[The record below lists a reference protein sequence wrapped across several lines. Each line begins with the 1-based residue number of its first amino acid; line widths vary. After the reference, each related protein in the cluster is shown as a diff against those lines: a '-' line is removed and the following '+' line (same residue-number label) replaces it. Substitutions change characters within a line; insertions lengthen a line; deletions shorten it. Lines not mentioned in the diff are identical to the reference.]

1 MKIQNFFL
9 VLFLTIFF
17 NSISQNTTKDVLFTI
32 DSNEYKI
39 DEFKRIYLKNLDLVK
54 DDSQKD
60 LNQYLELF
68 IGYKLKVN
76 KAYKLGLQNNT
87 KYQSELNSYRNQLSK
102 SYLNDSKVTNQLIE
116 EAYNRS
122 VKEVKASHILL
133 SFDESIKGADTLA
146 FYNKALTLKKQIEKG
161 ESFETVA
168 LANSQDPSVADNKG
182 NLGYFSAFRMV
193 YPFESAAYKTEVG
206 QISNPIRTRFG
217 YHLIKVTD
225 KRDNKGEVTVAHIMI
240 LNPSDAKDEAKLKA
254 KQTIDDISKKLQQGE
269 SFEALAS
276 QFSEDKST
284 AVKGGILQRFGTG
297 QLSSEAFESVS
308 FSLEK
313 SGDISQPFESG
324 FGWHIVKLIEKH
336 PVKSFADSKSE
347 LENKI
352 KRDERSIIITN
363 TLASKLKSKYTQEVN
378 KTQYKNIEKSVT
390 DAIYSQT
397 WELPKEDISIKED
410 VLVIDKNKKVPTLLF
425 ASYIQSQQKNKLST
439 KPVTELVSELF
450 ESWKG
455 EQLIAYYTNNL
466 ENEFIDFKNVM
477 DEYRDGL
484 LLFDLMEKEIWDKS
498 KTDTIGLQK
507 FYNLNKS
514 KYNWKERFDVDIL
527 SSTDATVIESAQKML
542 QKGKSIDYI
551 KSKLNKNDK
560 VAIMVKSGIFEKN
573 YDILDKIPNLTV
585 GANNTHKDANYSFVV
600 HVKNTKP
607 AETKALEDCKSKVIN
622 DYQQYLESTWVD
634 ELKKEFKISINTA
647 VFENVK
653 QQLK

>member
-1 MKIQNFFL
+1 MKIRNFYL
-9 VLFLTIFF
+9 VLFLTI
-17 NSISQNTTKDVLFTI
+17 SISSIAQNTTKDVLFTI

-60 LNQYLELF
+60 LNQYLDLF

-76 KAYKLGLQNNT
+76 KAYKLGLQNNS
-87 KYQSELNSYRNQLSK
+87 KYQSELNSYRIQLSK

-122 VKEVKASHILL
+122 LKEVKASHILL
-133 SFDESIKGADTLA
+133 SFDENIKGADTLA
-146 FYNKALTLKKQIEKG
+146 FYNKALALKKQIEKG

-168 LANSQDPSVADNKG
+168 SANSQDPSVAENKG
-182 NLGYFSAFRMV
+182 NLGYFSAFRML
-193 YPFESAAYKTEVG
+193 YPFESAAYKTPIG
-206 QISNPIRTRFG
+206 QISNPVRTRFG
-217 YHLIKVTD
+217 YHLIMVTD
-225 KRDNKGEVTVAHIMI
+225 VRDNKGEVTVAHIMI
-240 LNPSDAKDEAKLKA
+240 LTPTDASDEAKLKA
-254 KQTIDDISKKLQQGE
+254 KQTIDDISKKIKQGE

-284 AVKGGILQRFGTG
+284 AVKGGVLQRFGTG
-297 QLSSEAFESVS
+297 QLSSEAFESAA
-308 FSLEK
+308 FSLQNK
-313 SGDISQPFESG
+313 GDISQPFESG

-336 PVKSFADSKSE
+336 PIKSLADSKSE

-363 TLASKLKSKYTQEVN
+363 TLASKLKVKYKQKVI
-378 KTQYKNIEKSVT
+378 KKQYKNLRKTVT

-397 WELPKEDISIKED
+397 WELPKDDLSIKD
-410 VLVIDKNKKVPTLLF
+410 DLLVIDKTKKVPTMNF

-439 KPVTELVSELF
+439 KPVTKLVSELF

-455 EQLIAYYTNNL
+455 EQLIAYYTDNL
-466 ENEFIDFKNVM
+466 EQEFPDFKNVM

-498 KTDTIGLQK
+498 KTDTIGLQN

-527 SSTDATVIESAQKML
+527 SSTDETVIQSAQKML
-542 QKGKSIDYI
+542 QKGKSIEFI

-560 VAIMVKSGIFEKN
+560 VAIMVKSGLFEKN
-573 YDILDKIPNLTV
+573 HDILDKISTLTI
-585 GANNTHKDANYSFVV
+585 GANNTYKDANYSFVV
-600 HVKNTKP
+600 QVKNIKP
-607 AETKALEDCKSKVIN
+607 AETKAFEDCKSKVIN
-622 DYQQYLESTWVD
+622 DYQQYLEFTWVD
-634 ELKKEFKISINTA
+634 ELKKEFKININTD

>member
-1 MKIQNFFL
+1 
-9 VLFLTIFF
+9 
-17 NSISQNTTKDVLFTI
+17 
-32 DSNEYKI
+32 
-39 DEFKRIYLKNLDLVK
+39 
-54 DDSQKD
+54 
-60 LNQYLELF
+60 
-68 IGYKLKVN
+68 VN

-102 SYLNDSKVTNQLIE
+102 SYLNDSKVTNKLIE

-146 FYNKALTLKKQIEKG
+146 FYNKALALKKQIEKG

-168 LANSQDPSVADNKG
+168 VANSQDPSVADNKG

-193 YPFESAAYKTEVG
+193 YPFESAAYKTAVG
-206 QISNPIRTRFG
+206 QISNPVRTRFG

-225 KRDNKGEVTVAHIMI
+225 VRDNKGEVTVAHIMI
-240 LNPSDAKDEAKLKA
+240 LNPSDAKEEAKLKA

-284 AVKGGILQRFGTG
+284 AVKGGVLQRFGTG
-297 QLSSEAFESVS
+297 QLSSEAFESVA

-363 TLASKLKSKYTQEVN
+363 TLASKLKSKYSQEVN
-378 KTQYKNIEKSVT
+378 KTQYKNIEKTVT

-397 WELPKEDISIKED
+397 WELPKEDLSIKD
-410 VLVIDKNKKVPTLLF
+410 DLLVIDKTKKVATMSF
-425 ASYIQSQQKNKLST
+425 ASYIQSQQKNKQST
-439 KPVTELVSELF
+439 KPVTKLVSELF

-455 EQLIAYYTNNL
+455 EQLIAYYTDNL
-466 ENEFIDFKNVM
+466 EREFPDFKNVM

-498 KTDTIGLQK
+498 KSDTIGLQN

-542 QKGKSIDYI
+542 QKGKSIEYI

-560 VAIMVKSGIFEKN
+560 VAIMVKSGLFEKN
-573 YDILDKIPNLTV
+573 YDILDKISTLTI
-585 GANNTHKDANYSFVV
+585 GANNTYKDANYSFVV

-634 ELKKEFKISINTA
+634 ELKKEFKININTA

-653 QQLK
+653 LQL

>member
-1 MKIQNFFL
+1 MKIQNFYL
-9 VLFLTIFF
+9 VLFLTI
-17 NSISQNTTKDVLFTI
+17 SISSIAQNTTKDVLFTV

-60 LNQYLELF
+60 LNQYLDLF

-76 KAYKLGLQNNT
+76 KAYKLGLQNNS
-87 KYQSELNSYRNQLSK
+87 KYQSELNSYRIQLSK

-122 VKEVKASHILL
+122 LKEVKASHILL
-133 SFDESIKGADTLA
+133 SLDENIKGADTLA
-146 FYNKALTLKKQIEKG
+146 FYNKALALNKQIEKG

-168 LANSQDPSVADNKG
+168 LANSQDPSVTENKG
-182 NLGYFSAFRMV
+182 NLGYFSAFRML
-193 YPFESAAYKTEVG
+193 YPFESAAYKTPIG
-206 QISNPIRTRFG
+206 QISNPVRTRFG
-217 YHLIKVTD
+217 YHLIMVTD
-225 KRDNKGEVTVAHIMI
+225 VRDNKGEVTVAHIMI
-240 LNPSDAKDEAKLKA
+240 LNPTDASDEAKLKA
-254 KQTIDDISKKLQQGE
+254 KQTIDDISKKIKQGE

-284 AVKGGILQRFGTG
+284 AVKGGVLQRFGTG
-297 QLSSEAFESVS
+297 QLSSEAFESAA
-308 FSLEK
+308 FSLQNK
-313 SGDISQPFESG
+313 GDISQPFESG

-336 PVKSFADSKSE
+336 PIKSLADSKSE

-363 TLASKLKSKYTQEVN
+363 TLANKLKSKYTQEVN
-378 KTQYKNIEKSVT
+378 KTQYKNIEKTVT

-397 WELPKEDISIKED
+397 WELPKEDLSIND
-410 VLVIDKNKKVPTLLF
+410 DLIVIDKNKKVATISF
-425 ASYIQSQQKNKLST
+425 ANYIQSQQKNKLAT
-439 KPVTELVSELF
+439 KPVKKLVAELF

-455 EQLIAYYTNNL
+455 EQLIAYYTDNL
-466 ENEFIDFKNVM
+466 ENEFVDFKNVM

-498 KTDTIGLQK
+498 KTDTIGLQN
-507 FYNLNKS
+507 FYNSNVS

-527 SSTDATVIESAQKML
+527 SSTDAAVIESAQKML
-542 QKGKSIDYI
+542 KKGKSIEYI

-560 VAIMVKSGIFEKN
+560 IAIMVKSGLFEKN
-573 YDILDKIPNLTV
+573 YDILDKIPNLSM
-585 GANNTHKDANYSFVV
+585 GANNTYKDANYSFVV

-607 AETKALEDCKSKVIN
+607 AETKALIDCKSKVIN

-634 ELKKEFKISINTA
+634 ELKKEFKININTA